1 MTRIVRITEEQIT
14 QIVKKVIKESTPYT
28 EWVYLDEDN
37 IPNIRMV
44 TKSGADVTN
53 DIEIENENTV
63 VAYLKP
69 GKYKPNETVDVQIKI
84 SKVFKLTN
92 RLNQE
97 TSMTK
102 PVIDNNVITF
112 SFKMLGDNPERAK
125 ISVDCTNIEERKL
138 NFIIIGSEDDN
149 VIIRN

>member
-63 VAYLKP
+63 VA
-69 GKYKPNETVDVQIKI
+69 
-84 SKVFKLTN
+84 
-92 RLNQE
+92 
-97 TSMTK
+97 
-102 PVIDNNVITF
+102 
-112 SFKMLGDNPERAK
+112 
-125 ISVDCTNIEERKL
+125 
-138 NFIIIGSEDDN
+138 
-149 VIIRN
+149 